1 MNKIKLI
8 NLTIDNK
15 GHYGLGAS
23 SSPFDKDFPLYLRI
37 TDIDDNSYVSYL
49 PTCVDPKQYPDYN
62 NHLLKNNDIVFAR
75 TGNSTGRNYFYD
87 GKFKNV
93 VFAGFLIKYSLDPK
107 KVNPKYVSY
116 YCQSQEYK
124 STIDALSNGST
135 RKNLN
140 ANQFG
145 RIEIPLYSIE
155 TQQHIVDTIGS
166 IDDLIDTNNKI
177 IESLS
182 AYCDKLFKK
191 IDYIDFKSYELGE
204 LFDIKIGRT
213 PPRAEK
219 EWFNCEPSIKWI
231 SISDMCD
238 KFKFIF
244 KTKECLTIRA
254 VSKFNVPIIP
264 KDTLIMS
271 FKLTVGRLGITT
283 EDMLSNEAIAAFNTD
298 NLVLRNYVLFYLS
311 NFDFKSLG
319 NTSSIAN
326 AINSKIIKTISIKVP
341 SEIELTYFNDK
352 ASLLLDKILNIS
364 KQNNTLIKLK
374 EMYLKKFFG

>member
-166 IDDLIDTNNKI
+166 IDNLIESNTVALNSIESLINNIFHAHYILWKEKKELGKVFTCILGGTPSTKNVEYWDGNIPWINSGEVNNLRISTPTKYITKLGLEKSATKLLPTGTTVIAITGATLGQVSLLEIDSCANQSVIGILENKEYKRDYIYPLMNKI
-177 IESLS
+177 I
-182 AYCDKLFKK
+182 K
-191 IDYIDFKSYELGE
+191 EL
-204 LFDIKIGRT
+204 
-213 PPRAEK
+213 
-219 EWFNCEPSIKWI
+219 
-231 SISDMCD
+231 
-238 KFKFIF
+238 
-244 KTKECLTIRA
+244 
-254 VSKFNVPIIP
+254 
-264 KDTLIMS
+264 
-271 FKLTVGRLGITT
+271 
-283 EDMLSNEAIAAFNTD
+283 
-298 NLVLRNYVLFYLS
+298 
-311 NFDFKSLG
+311 
-319 NTSSIAN
+319 
-326 AINSKIIKTISIKVP
+326 
-341 SEIELTYFNDK
+341 
-352 ASLLLDKILNIS
+352 ILNQTGGAQQHINKNDVQS
-364 KQNNTLIKLK
+364 FIINIPNIQQYEEYTKIVLPLLNHQSMIVKQNNKLTNLK
-374 EMYLKKFFG
+374 QKYLNKFFD

>member
-166 IDDLIDTNNKI
+166 IDDLI
-177 IESLS
+177 EH
-182 AYCDKLFKK
+182 KL
-191 IDYIDFKSYELGE
+191 
-204 LFDIKIGRT
+204 
-213 PPRAEK
+213 
-219 EWFNCEPSIKWI
+219 
-231 SISDMCD
+231 
-238 KFKFIF
+238 
-244 KTKECLTIRA
+244 
-254 VSKFNVPIIP
+254 
-264 KDTLIMS
+264 
-271 FKLTVGRLGITT
+271 
-283 EDMLSNEAIAAFNTD
+283 
-298 NLVLRNYVLFYLS
+298 
-311 NFDFKSLG
+311 
-319 NTSSIAN
+319 
-326 AINSKIIKTISIKVP
+326 
-341 SEIELTYFNDK
+341 
-352 ASLLLDKILNIS
+352 LLLDKLEQLEKNLYLKECLNKDKFSLLDRLQFIKGKKPKNFTDNGIDYLTIDALENGNLTYTNDEKLVYCKTNDILMVMDGASSGKVYIGYNGVVGSTLAKIKTNINPYYLYIYLKNNYKNIREHNIGSAIPHTNKDIIYTLKISNNTISNEIYNFLLNTRINLNIE
-364 KQNNTLIKLK
+364 IIHLK
-374 EMYLKKFFG
+374 SLKTSYLKKFFG

>member
-1 MNKIKLI
+1 MFKLSELAQI
-8 NLTIDNK
+8 NNGKCNAQDAKDN
-15 GHYGLGAS
+15 GV
-23 SSPFDKDFPLYLRI
+23 FPLYDRS
-37 TDIDDNSYVSYL
+37 TEVKKSDKYL
-49 PTCVDPKQYPDYN
+49 FDCEAI
-62 NHLLKNNDIVFAR
+62 IVPGEGANFIPR
-75 TGNSTGRNYFYD
+75 YYH
-87 GKFKNV
+87 GKFNLHQRCYCIHSFRNV
-93 VFAGFLIKYSLDPK
+93 NGKYLFYNILANKD
-107 KVNPKYVSY
+107 YF
-116 YCQSQEYK
+116 K
-124 STIDALSNGST
+124 SVAVGST
-135 RKNLN
+135 VPSLRLN
-140 ANQFG
+140 HFLDM
-145 RIEIPLYSIE
+145 PLTIHSYD
-155 TQQHIVDTIGS
+155 QQLHIVDTIGS

-213 PPRAEK
+213 PPRVEK

>member
-155 TQQHIVDTIGS
+155 TQQHIVNIIGS
-166 IDDLIDTNNKI
+166 IDNLIESNTVALNSIESLINNIFHAHYILWKEKKELGKVFTCILGGTPSTKNVEYWDGNIPWINSGEVNNLRISTPTKYITKLGLEKSATKLLPTGTTVIAITGATLGQVSLLEIDSCANQSVIGILENKEYKRDYIYPLMNKI
-177 IESLS
+177 I
-182 AYCDKLFKK
+182 K
-191 IDYIDFKSYELGE
+191 EL
-204 LFDIKIGRT
+204 
-213 PPRAEK
+213 
-219 EWFNCEPSIKWI
+219 
-231 SISDMCD
+231 
-238 KFKFIF
+238 
-244 KTKECLTIRA
+244 
-254 VSKFNVPIIP
+254 
-264 KDTLIMS
+264 
-271 FKLTVGRLGITT
+271 
-283 EDMLSNEAIAAFNTD
+283 
-298 NLVLRNYVLFYLS
+298 
-311 NFDFKSLG
+311 
-319 NTSSIAN
+319 
-326 AINSKIIKTISIKVP
+326 
-341 SEIELTYFNDK
+341 
-352 ASLLLDKILNIS
+352 ILNQTGGAQQHINKNDVQS
-364 KQNNTLIKLK
+364 FIINIPNIQQYEEYTKIVLPLLNHQSMIVKQNNKLTNLK
-374 EMYLKKFFG
+374 QKYLNKFFD

>member
-8 NLTIDNK
+8 NLNIDNK

-37 TDIDDNSYVSYL
+37 TDIDDHSYVSYL

-155 TQQHIVDTIGS
+155 TQQHIVDIQ
-166 IDDLIDTNNKI
+166 
-177 IESLS
+177 
-182 AYCDKLFKK
+182 
-191 IDYIDFKSYELGE
+191 
-204 LFDIKIGRT
+204 
-213 PPRAEK
+213 EK
-219 EWFNCEPSIKWI
+219 
-231 SISDMCD
+231 
-238 KFKFIF
+238 
-244 KTKECLTIRA
+244 
-254 VSKFNVPIIP
+254 
-264 KDTLIMS
+264 
-271 FKLTVGRLGITT
+271 G
-283 EDMLSNEAIAAFNTD
+283 
-298 NLVLRNYVLFYLS
+298 NLLCY
-311 NFDFKSLG
+311 
-319 NTSSIAN
+319 
-326 AINSKIIKTISIKVP
+326 
-341 SEIELTYFNDK
+341 
-352 ASLLLDKILNIS
+352 
-364 KQNNTLIKLK
+364 
-374 EMYLKKFFG
+374 